1 MASGEAPLGERE
13 VAGGQSLSS
22 DTYLP
27 KLLEGLQNLRSQN
40 ALCDV
45 VLEAEG
51 ASFAAHR
58 AILAVASSY
67 CKTHFAR
74 EAAGRATPLKL
85 APPVTAR
92 GLQGILSFLY
102 SNRLE
107 LTLQTVEEVFRA
119 AEVLL
124 VREVMR
130 LSFRFLEG
138 ALDRHTCLPILRLAR
153 RLGPEGL
160 RLKVQRWVGK
170 HCGHL
175 LKDPAQ
181 LKELDRATLCEML
194 DGGDTQGL
202 SELQLF
208 QAAVCWLEHNGSR
221 QEDAAEVLG
230 HIRFP
235 SIPLPDLQRFVQE
248 TPVMRTEPACRRYLQ
263 EALDYHSQPYVQ
275 PLLHSEGSRVRH
287 RNEALMVLGGRSADN
302 AVCGDVWAA
311 DRHCHSW
318 MAIGKL
324 SGPLYNHCVAV
335 LHDFVFVMGGQESF
349 DPTGQEPSK
358 KVFRFD
364 PCHKTW
370 LQLASML
377 VPRTRFYAGALNE
390 RLVAVGGGAPLGMPT
405 DTAEEYRLAKNA
417 WRPLPAFPVP
427 VADHA
432 GATHGGLLYISG
444 GEGSPPGQRL
454 ATLGLGQPPSQAL
467 KEPRPVSFGTGG
479 FAEGQTLSTMYSYLS
494 RLRCWVRNR
503 PMAFARCDHGMA
515 TVGDR
520 IFCLGGRARASVGG
534 ICSVPLWA
542 RDSPRLSRV
551 SLAVP
556 SGTALSF
563 GSL

>member
-51 ASFAAHR
+51 ASFPAHR

-67 CKTHFAR
+67 CKTRFAS
-74 EAAGRATPLKL
+74 EAAGRATSLKL

-92 GLQGILSFLY
+92 GLQGVLSFLY

-119 AEVLL
+119 AEALL
-124 VREVMR
+124 VREVMC

-138 ALDRHTCLPILRLAR
+138 ALDRHTCLPILRLAG

-160 RLKVQRWVGK
+160 RLKVQCWVSK

-181 LKELDRATLCEML
+181 LKELDRATLCKML
-194 DGGDTQGL
+194 DRGDTWGL

-208 QAAVCWLEHNGSR
+208 QVAICWLEHNGSR

-230 HIRFP
+230 HVRFP
-235 SIPLPDLQRFVQE
+235 SISLPDLQKFVQE

-263 EALDYHSQPYVQ
+263 EALDYHGQPYVQ
-275 PLLHSEGSRVRH
+275 PLLQSEGSRVRH
-287 RNEALMVLGGRSADN
+287 RNEVLMVLGGRSVDN
-302 AVCGDVWAA
+302 AICGDVWAA
-311 DRHCHSW
+311 DQHCHSW

-335 LHDFVFVMGGQESF
+335 LRDFVFVMGGQESADLSLF
-349 DPTGQEPSK
+349 PLQ
-358 KVFRFD
+358 VFRFD
-364 PCHKTW
+364 PCRNTW

-417 WRPLPAFPVP
+417 WRLLPAFPVP

-432 GATHGGLLYISG
+432 GATHGGILYISG
-444 GEGSPPGQRL
+444 GEGSLLGKDLTHSQLQLYVTGGGSLRRRSKEDGVWVCHPSRGTWVKVGCLPRTLADHACCSVHLPPGI
-454 ATLGLGQPPSQAL
+454 ASLGEAESEGS
-467 KEPRPVSFGTGG
+467 SDGG
-479 FAEGQTLSTMYSYLS
+479 GK
-494 RLRCWVRNR
+494 
-503 PMAFARCDHGMA
+503 
-515 TVGDR
+515 
-520 IFCLGGRARASVGG
+520 
-534 ICSVPLWA
+534 
-542 RDSPRLSRV
+542 
-551 SLAVP
+551 
-556 SGTALSF
+556 
-563 GSL
+563 